1 MNPCA
6 HWQRLSQC
14 LPSCL
19 SHSLGRNKLGSAV
32 KAETAIQD
40 LYSLALAIS
49 GLICLAFVG
58 TGRSTAKTVEN
69 EKKNIKEGAVLN

>member
-1 MNPCA
+1 MFGDETMCILAKAVSVPT
-6 HWQRLSQC
+6 WPPFP
-14 LPSCL
+14 LP
-19 SHSLGRNKLGSAV
+19 RKV

-69 EKKNIKEGAVLN
+69 KKKKT